1 MKLKNQFILSISVKK
16 LTLELFEASIEIEI
30 LLSMTIFRDLI
41 CTSHFLDLH
50 KEQQKLEKFHI
61 KINITWLISRPSL
74 STSDL
79 FLLSKQPFRRKT
91 LLKTTLRHVCTSCYS
106 IKSPHYKRLLK
117 NVLKTKALCIVSVV
131 GVARSR
137 FELKFWLV

>member
-41 CTSHFLDLH
+41 CTSRFLDLH

-61 KINITWLISRPSL
+61 KINIT
-74 STSDL
+74 
-79 FLLSKQPFRRKT
+79 
-91 LLKTTLRHVCTSCYS
+91 
-106 IKSPHYKRLLK
+106 
-117 NVLKTKALCIVSVV
+117 
-131 GVARSR
+131 
-137 FELKFWLV
+137 

>member
-50 KEQQKLEKFHI
+50 KEQQKPEKIHI
-61 KINITWLISRPSL
+61 
-74 STSDL
+74 
-79 FLLSKQPFRRKT
+79 
-91 LLKTTLRHVCTSCYS
+91 
-106 IKSPHYKRLLK
+106 
-117 NVLKTKALCIVSVV
+117 
-131 GVARSR
+131 
-137 FELKFWLV
+137 